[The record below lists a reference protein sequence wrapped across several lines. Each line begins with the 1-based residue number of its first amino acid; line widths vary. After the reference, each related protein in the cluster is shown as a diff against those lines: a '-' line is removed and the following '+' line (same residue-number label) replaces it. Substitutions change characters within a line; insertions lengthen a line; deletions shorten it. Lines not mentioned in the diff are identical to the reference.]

1 MPVMCRPI
9 RLALTIFAV
18 AWFAVIMPAH
28 QRGQI
33 RLPGAGAASSGCCAE
48 KAAAHCATGA
58 PDSGAS
64 EEDGDPVRSCAV
76 CHLVAK
82 LSTPDALVIPLPRPT
97 PVASLRLTAPLD
109 PDCAA
114 DLRPQ
119 RSRAPPVLI

>member
-1 MPVMCRPI
+1 MHRSVRLL
-9 RLALTIFAV
+9 LALFAT

-33 RLPGAGAASSGCCAE
+33 RLPGAAETASCCAA
-48 KAAAHCATGA
+48 KSPTPGHCG
-58 PDSGAS
+58 DESQK
-64 EEDGDPVRSCAV
+64 DGDPVRSCAV

-82 LSTPDALVIPLPRPT
+82 LSPPVALIIPLPEPE
-97 PVASLRLTAPLD
+97 PVAELTLTTPAD

-119 RSRAPPVLI
+119 RSRAPPLHME